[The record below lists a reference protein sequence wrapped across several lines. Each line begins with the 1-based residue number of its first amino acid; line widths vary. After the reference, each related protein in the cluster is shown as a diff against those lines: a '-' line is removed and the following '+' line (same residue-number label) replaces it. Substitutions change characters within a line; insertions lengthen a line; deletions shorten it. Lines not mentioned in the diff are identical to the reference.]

1 MSTKTFILSNLAILT
16 VGGMGWDVASSTPT
30 LANPLTA
37 QNWSDEPDS
46 TGRPTPQWLNE
57 TETDTQRSPQWS
69 QPASPDATESPQWF
83 QPESN
88 PQPSQ
93 TRRDRPSNSFQ
104 WSNASASSWGLFPAI
119 PQADDVF
126 EVYPLGQ
133 GFFAGNS
140 YQEPSQPDSSPTT
153 QQPIASDDPT
163 EEEPPNPSETT
174 EPTETEEIPESPLT
188 RISPM
193 QPTAEHLGQGEV
205 VFNVR
210 NRQFFLPN
218 YVDSN
223 LLDADT
229 ASYPNL
235 GVTWGITDNLEVT
248 FEWQRVDSASPSVQ
262 GDFIVTRDADQEYT
276 LEVKQQ
282 FWQNDSD
289 TLALS
294 GVLSLSYGDRTF
306 DFRDREDGDRVEN
319 RETDGLVVALQF
331 PFTATVDERLR
342 FTVSPTVAFFPEDSA
357 LFYANLPIENR
368 GSFGTTFGF
377 SSAISY
383 RLSERIVLWGDA
395 FIPVTGNNSISRES
409 GRPDTA
415 IAYNVGLRYLVN
427 PRIGIDVF
435 ASNSQGSVGSLALTA
450 DRDLMG
456 FGAALVFMPDFIG
469 NNRRYGDSFGESSEE
484 GDSNITT
491 DGIGFLDGGTLPS
504 GKFLFN
510 LQGGNQGI
518 MTSLRY
524 GLVRD
529 LEAGVFLDY
538 VFGDVDESEQG
549 ISGKIRLLN
558 QAEGAPLTISLAG
571 TYSLTNQP
579 FINFFSNDR
588 DEFDDRGLSKE
599 VPFVFQGDDGPQGKL
614 NIVTLSLPL
623 HYQFDGGAAIWL
635 TPTWGYVQRLGTE
648 IAGFNVGGSIPLSSQ
663 FSLVGEVGA
672 NFTQPG
678 NAFLGDERA
687 RVIPWTFAVRWD
699 PSELLG
705 LDLENESDRPK
716 LELYLTNRVGS
727 STWHQ
732 FRVRDQDRLSVGVGV
747 SIPFSF

>member
-1 MSTKTFILSNLAILT
+1 MSTKTFILSNFAILT
-16 VGGMGWDVASSTPT
+16 VGGLGWETFASPAPA
-30 LANPLTA
+30 LANPLMT
-37 QNWSDEPDS
+37 QTWSDEPDS
-46 TGRPTPQWLNE
+46 APGSTPQWLDE
-57 TETDTQRSPQWS
+57 TETNTQPSPQWS
-69 QPASPDATESPQWF
+69 QPASPDADESPQWERPSF
-83 QPESN
+83 N

-93 TRRDRPSNSFQ
+93 TRSQNPSNSFQ
-104 WSNASASSWGLFPAI
+104 WSNESPLSWGTFPAT
-119 PQADDVF
+119 PQAGDVF
-126 EVYPLGQ
+126 EIAPLGQ
-133 GFFAGNS
+133 GLFAGTS
-140 YQEPSQPDSSPTT
+140 YRQPSQLSDAPTT
-153 QQPIASDDPT
+153 ESDTEQSDPSESTST
-163 EEEPPNPSETT
+163 EEEETT
-174 EPTETEEIPESPLT
+174 TESPLT

-193 QPTAEHLGQGEV
+193 QPTAEHLGGGEV
-205 VFNVR
+205 VFNFR

-229 ASYPNL
+229 AAYPNF
-235 GVTWGITDNLEVT
+235 GVTWGITDNLEIT
-248 FEWQRVDSASPSVQ
+248 FERQKVDSASPSIQ

-306 DFRDREDGDRVEN
+306 DFRDREDGDLIEN
-319 RETDGLVVALQF
+319 REVDRLIVALQF

-342 FTVSPTVAFFPEDSA
+342 FTVSPTVAFFPENSA
-357 LFYANLPIENR
+357 LFYATLPIENK

-383 RLSERIVLWGDA
+383 RLGERIILWGDA
-395 FIPVTGNNSISRES
+395 FIPVTGNNSISRDS
-409 GRPDTA
+409 GKPAQA
-415 IAYNVGLRYLVN
+415 IAYNIGLRYLVN
-427 PRIGIDVF
+427 PRLGLDVF

-456 FGAALVFMPDFIG
+456 VGAALVFMPDFIG
-469 NNRRYGDSFGESSEE
+469 NNRRYAHSFGESSAE

-491 DGIGFLDGGTLPS
+491 DGIGYLDGGTLPS

-524 GLVRD
+524 GLLRD

-558 QAEGAPLTISLAG
+558 QADGAPLTVSLAG

-579 FINFFSNDR
+579 FINFFNNDR
-588 DEFDDRGLSKE
+588 DAFDDRDLSKE
-599 VPFVFQGDDGPQGKL
+599 VPFIFQGDDGAQGKL

-648 IAGFNVGGSIPLSSQ
+648 IAGFNLGGSLPLSDQ

-672 NFTQPG
+672 NFTKPG
-678 NAFLGDERA
+678 NAFLGDQRA
-687 RVIPWTFAVRWD
+687 RVIPWTVGLRWD
-699 PSELLG
+699 PTKLLG
-705 LDLENESDRPK
+705 LDIERESDRPK

-732 FRVRDQDRLSVGVGV
+732 FRVRDRDRLSVGVGV